1 MKLNGWKWDF
11 SLNRY
16 HSGKCRVGRL
26 NMQGEEV
33 VHVKKL
39 VLIAVRTETPFFLS
53 LSMEK
58 GFRVRQDGNGW
69 AACAVSHQ
77 DHIPAR
83 MLPSSPAHS
92 NTTRTTFASMA
103 VTLKCLVHQHPS
115 RQPGSVLCSR
125 RLKFPRMS

>member
-16 HSGKCRVGRL
+16 NSGKCRVGRS

-33 VHVKKL
+33 VHMKKL
-39 VLIAVRTETPFFLS
+39 VLIVVGTETPFFLS
-53 LSMEK
+53 LFMER
-58 GFRVRQDGNGW
+58 GFGVGQDGNGW
-69 AACAVSHQ
+69 ATCAMSHW

-92 NTTRTTFASMA
+92 NTARTLLASVA
-103 VTLKCLVHQHPS
+103 VTLKSLVHQHPS
-115 RQPGSVLCSR
+115 RQPGSVLRSR